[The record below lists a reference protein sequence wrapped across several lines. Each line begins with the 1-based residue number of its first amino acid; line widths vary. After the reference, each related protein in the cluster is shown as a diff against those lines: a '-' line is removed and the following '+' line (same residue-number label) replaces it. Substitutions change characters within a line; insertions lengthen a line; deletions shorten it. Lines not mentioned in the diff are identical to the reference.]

1 VVVVVVARW
10 KVGMKLEVGGR
21 LRGDCVRFYWQ
32 VIKKNQKNDNFLVIR
47 VRFKNLQREFN
58 CGTDS

>member
-1 VVVVVVARW
+1 LEGRY
-10 KVGMKLEVGGR
+10 EVGGWR
-21 LRGDCVRFYWQ
+21 EVERGLRAFLLAGH
-32 VIKKNQKNDNFLVIR
+32 KKEPKEQNDNFLVIR